1 MLLVD
6 FGGILMGLEDGVA
19 AIESG
24 HGTPRA
30 TLLLAPGTLA
40 GVETG
45 VWMGG
50 AQSRFGEEMVAEALA
65 RSCVIDAAG
74 EMPSVFRGGTGMWLP
89 CVFADLDAVPSRL
102 DRIEATVRRAAEAIK
117 GKSGSSPDAVYTV
130 CQHGMNRS
138 GLLAG
143 LLLRE
148 LGMSGHEA
156 VELIVSRRPGAL
168 SNQAFRRLILR

>member
-1 MLLVD
+1 
-6 FGGILMGLEDGVA
+6 MGLEDGVPV
-19 AIESG
+19 IEQG

-40 GVETG
+40 GVATG

-50 AQSRFGEEMVAEALA
+50 AQSRFGEEMVAAA
-65 RSCVIDAAG
+65 MGRSCVIDAAG
-74 EMPSVFRGGTGMWLP
+74 EMPAVFRGGTWMWLP
-89 CVFADLDAVPSRL
+89 CVFADLDAVPTRF
-102 DRIEATVRRAAEAIK
+102 DRIESTVRRAADAIK
-117 GKSGSSPDAVYTV
+117 GASGASPDAVYTV

-156 VELIVSRRPGAL
+156 VELIMSKRPGAL